1 MTFNGCPAKGDLS
14 DREKRMILLRVKVTD
29 LRPERSFMKTT
40 DSIALS
46 YNTVKS
52 NRLRTAIT
60 VVIIALGIMALI
72 AIITAVEAVNQSLTA
87 SFSTMGANA
96 FSIRFKE
103 RNVQFG
109 GGPNR
114 DGTKKSNR
122 KALVN
127 KQSSKG
133 KLITY
138 EEAKAFK
145 SRYNF
150 PAIVGIAL
158 PGPGGVIANTDTKK
172 TNPDLRVTGGDENY
186 LQLNGYELSYGR
198 DLIETD
204 VASGRSVCII
214 GNVIAQKLFGENTR
228 LAIDKIIT
236 VANSKYRV
244 IGILKDKGSSAF
256 MNADK
261 VVITSYNN
269 IRRIYGAENKSYNIA
284 VMVNDLKLMDVA
296 VGEARG
302 AFRPVRKLDVREEDN
317 FYIDKSDSIAQT
329 LMKNLGFLK
338 YATLAIALITLI
350 GAAIGLMNIMLVAVN
365 ERTKEIGLIKSLGG
379 KSSEIR
385 AQFLWESIIISLMG
399 AAVGILTGILF
410 GNIVALLLKTG
421 FVVPWAWIIIGVLV
435 CSLVGLLAGIYPAYK
450 AAKLDPIVAL
460 RYE

>member
-1 MTFNGCPAKGDLS
+1 
-14 DREKRMILLRVKVTD
+14 
-29 LRPERSFMKTT
+29 MKTI

-60 VVIIALGIMALI
+60 VIIIALGIMALI
-72 AIITAVEAVNQSLTA
+72 AIITAVEAVNQSLTK

-96 FSIRFKE
+96 FSIRFKD
-103 RNVQFG
+103 RNVRFG

-114 DGTKKSNR
+114 DGAKKSSR
-122 KALVN
+122 KSLVS
-127 KQSSKG
+127 KKSSEG
-133 KLITY
+133 RPITY
-138 EEAKAFK
+138 DEARAFK
-145 SRYNF
+145 NRYSF

-158 PGPGGVIANTDTKK
+158 GGPNGVIVNTDTKK
-172 TNPDLRVTGGDENY
+172 TNPDIRVLGGDENY
-186 LQLNGYELSYGR
+186 LQLNGYELSDGR
-198 DLIETD
+198 NFNLTD
-204 VASGRSVCII
+204 VETGRSVCII
-214 GNVIAQKLFGENTR
+214 GNVIAQKLFGDNTQR
-228 LAIDKIIT
+228 AIDKIIS
-236 VANSKYRV
+236 VSNNKYRV

-269 IRRIYGAENKSYNIA
+269 IRRIYGSEDKSYNIA
-284 VMVNDLKLMDVA
+284 IMVNDLKMMDMA
-296 VGEARG
+296 VGEAKG
-302 AFRPVRKLDVREEDN
+302 AFRPVRKLDVKEEDN
-317 FYIDKSDSIAQT
+317 FYIDKSDSIAQS

-379 KSSEIR
+379 KASEVR
-385 AQFLWESIIISLMG
+385 AQFLWESILISLMG
-399 AAVGILTGILF
+399 AIVGIVSGILF
-410 GNIVALLLKTG
+410 GNIVAVLLKTG
-421 FVVPWAWIIIGVLV
+421 FVIPWLWILIGVMV